1 MEVSILGA
9 GYVGAVSAACLS
21 DLGNRIVVADVNAD
35 KVARIGRGESPIIEA
50 GLDELLKA
58 GVDKGL
64 LTSTTDVK
72 QAVKSTKASIVC
84 VGTPSRADG
93 SLDLQYVKDVCET
106 IGAALREVDHRHTVI
121 MRSTMVPGSMR
132 GLVIPTLEAASGLK
146 AFEDF
151 GLAIYP
157 EFLREGTAIKDFFD
171 AAITLYG
178 VEEEETTEVLRAI
191 NKGLASSEVLTSL
204 DAAEAV
210 KYANNC
216 WHAMKISFA
225 NEMGNIARAAGIDG
239 IEVMRILCLDTRL
252 NVSTAYMRPG
262 FAFGGS
268 CLPKDLRAIRA
279 LAASKGLPTPVFDA
293 ALAANELQVDHAA
306 ALVEEAG
313 NAKVALLGLA
323 FKDGT
328 DDLRESPLIA
338 LARQLIAAGKQLSI
352 YDSTIQEAFGKEEF
366 KSYFDAAFPDLSTRF
381 AASAQAAYDGADT
394 IIFGRND
401 SAAMPFAEPAL
412 AEKAVVDLVRVRA
425 DLRTGGNYKGI
436 CW

>member
-106 IGAALREVDHRHTVI
+106 IGAALKEVDHRHTVI

-191 NKGLASSEVLTSL
+191 NKGLSSSEVLTNL